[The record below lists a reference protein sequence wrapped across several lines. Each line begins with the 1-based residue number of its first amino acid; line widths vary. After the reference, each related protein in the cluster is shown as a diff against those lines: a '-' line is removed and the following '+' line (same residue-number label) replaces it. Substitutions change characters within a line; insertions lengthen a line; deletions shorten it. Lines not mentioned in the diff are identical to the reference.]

1 MGVVEAFAEG
11 PGSLPAQLL
20 TPQQRATLLAYG
32 RLGDQRLVAAELGI
46 GVQTV
51 KNHLSQAYSR
61 LGVGSAPQAIYVL
74 MGGDQMA
81 LQVPEASNDTRG
93 LRRRVEVLERQL
105 SEAESA
111 LQANAAIE
119 RARQVASAP
128 AADPGY
134 IPLMTDGAIS
144 LAQLKRWAQR
154 FDRDAGST
162 TAMRVSAREWVWLL
176 GYYTRPRGSGMVA
189 EA

>member
-1 MGVVEAFAEG
+1 MEAFAEG

-32 RLGDQRLVAAELGI
+32 RLGDQRLVAEELGI
-46 GVQTV
+46 TTQTV
-51 KNHLSQAYSR
+51 KNHLSQAYGR
-61 LGVGSAPQAIYVL
+61 LGVASGPQAIYML
-74 MGGDQMA
+74 MGGDQTA
-81 LQVPEASNDTRG
+81 LQVPEASNDVRG

-119 RARQVASAP
+119 RARQAASAP

-134 IPLMTDGAIS
+134 IPLMTDGEIT

-154 FDRDAGST
+154 FDRDASST
-162 TAMRVSAREWVWLL
+162 TEMRVSAREWVWLL
-176 GYYTRPRGSGMVA
+176 EYYTRPRGSGMA
-189 EA
+189 ARA